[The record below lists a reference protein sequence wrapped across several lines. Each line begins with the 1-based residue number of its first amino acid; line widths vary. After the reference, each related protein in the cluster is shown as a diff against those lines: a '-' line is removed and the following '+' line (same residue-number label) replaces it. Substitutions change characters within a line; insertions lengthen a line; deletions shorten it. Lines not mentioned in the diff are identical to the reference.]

1 VGIYGI
7 ARSIS
12 DLSNNLVMR
21 LGGIVLFPFISSH
34 SRTPRADLRKGLAP
48 IRAKFLLAAAAGFS
62 LFVTA
67 ADLAIKVL
75 YDSRYQAA
83 TWMLPVLIVGS
94 WFSTLASLSESAL
107 LGLGKPN
114 YSAFANCSKLIFLM
128 IGLPLGVKYDGLVGG
143 VFVIALSD
151 LARYV
156 PLLAGQQREH
166 FSFYVQDL
174 LITVALFLLIGLLEW
189 MRWTYGFG
197 TSFGSLPIELD
208 QFFYLG
214 QWK

>member
-1 VGIYGI
+1 
-7 ARSIS
+7 
-12 DLSNNLVMR
+12 
-21 LGGIVLFPFISSH
+21 
-34 SRTPRADLRKGLAP
+34 
-48 IRAKFLLAAAAGFS
+48 
-62 LFVTA
+62 
-67 ADLAIKVL
+67 
-75 YDSRYQAA
+75 
-83 TWMLPVLIVGS
+83 
-94 WFSTLASLSESAL
+94 
-107 LGLGKPN
+107 
-114 YSAFANCSKLIFLM
+114 M
-128 IGLPLGVKYDGLVGG
+128 IGLPLGVKYNGLVGG

-208 QFFYLG
+208 PFFYLG